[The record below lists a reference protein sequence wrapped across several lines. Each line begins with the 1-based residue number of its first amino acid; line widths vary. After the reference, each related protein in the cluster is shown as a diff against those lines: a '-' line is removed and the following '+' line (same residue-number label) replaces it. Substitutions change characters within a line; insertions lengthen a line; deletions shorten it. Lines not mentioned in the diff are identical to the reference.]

1 MKIKKVKGFLLVE
14 AIISLVITLFC
25 LIMLTNLLA
34 LFKQYRQ
41 AEHYGNELV
50 LSYVQLNNFIESSNY
65 IEIDQKESNSKK
77 VIFKREEDGKT
88 TNYVLEYYN
97 SSMLRLT
104 ASQGGHMPLLMN
116 VKQSSFDIDNQK
128 LKVRIVEQKNGESEW
143 FFDLTSK
150 NKPTKAELEKNDKS

>member
-104 ASQGGHMPLLMN
+104 ASQGGHMPCLLY
-116 VKQSSFDIDNQK
+116 
-128 LKVRIVEQKNGESEW
+128 
-143 FFDLTSK
+143 TS
-150 NKPTKAELEKNDKS
+150 PSPRD